1 MKHVNIRLH
10 QYRFSEIHKLENAVR
25 KKQDVEFSLCTDDT
39 QIAHGYQK
47 SVEKIIDRLGAPQR
61 LPRSRRYVLCTLEVT
76 VEDEF
81 VRTAARLR
89 KQNASYV
96 DTLDIHSAMLRDCSA
111 FLSDRYGRQ
120 NTIDALGL
128 CGGEGHEYPSLLF
141 IFIPVY
147 DGRLSAT
154 ALFGHTH
161 AFGQG
166 VAFTEKMLDAAIL
179 SKYVAGDPEDCA
191 EPETGEPSEA
201 PAGTGSPQDIETES
215 GISRSYRIPI
225 QEPDASDEAE
235 HPTEISAP
243 HPEEFADTEIDDGDE
258 FDWPEPD
265 EDTDAEDRPPE
276 EPGKNDNFTQYWLE
290 LSREIITQQIQRI
303 AHRHVLTLCRHDQT
317 ALISL
322 SQLLRLLSVLH
333 TAVLEPENRCFI
345 REPAGDILR
354 LLYATLSLAED
365 KERVLSR
372 RELRTV
378 NAISESLGLLSERY
392 TE

>member
-39 QIAHGYQK
+39 QIARGYQK
-47 SVEKIIDRLGAPQR
+47 SVEEIIDRLGAPQR
-61 LPRSRRYVLCTLEVT
+61 LPRGLRYVLCTLDVT

-81 VRTAARLR
+81 VRAAAKRR
-89 KQNASYV
+89 NQDASYG
-96 DTLDIHSAMLRDCSA
+96 DALNINTAILTDCCTFLRDR
-111 FLSDRYGRQ
+111 FGRQ
-120 NTIDALGL
+120 YVIDALEQ

-141 IFIPVY
+141 IFVPVY

-154 ALFGHTH
+154 ALFGHNR

-166 VAFTEKMLDAAIL
+166 VAFTEKMLGAAIL
-179 SKYVAGDPEDCA
+179 SKYGAGDPEDCA

-201 PAGTGSPQDIETES
+201 PAGTGSPQDVEAES
-215 GISRSYRIPI
+215 GACRSHRIPI
-225 QEPDASDEAE
+225 QTEPAALDE
-235 HPTEISAP
+235 TERPIEIPAP
-243 HPEEFADTEIDDGDE
+243 HPEEFADAEIDDGDE
-258 FDWPEPD
+258 SDWPEPD
-265 EDTDAEDRPPE
+265 EGTDAEDRPPE
-276 EPGKNDNFTQYWLE
+276 KSGKNDNFWLE
-290 LSREIITQQIQRI
+290 LSRDVITQQIQRI
-303 AHRHVLTLCRHDQT
+303 AHRHVLTLCWHDQT

-333 TAVLEPENRCFI
+333 TAVLEPENSRFI
-345 REPAGDILR
+345 REPAGNILR
-354 LLYATLSLAED
+354 LLYATLNLAED
-365 KERVLSR
+365 KGRVLSR

-378 NAISESLGLLSERY
+378 NAISESIGLLSERY